1 MDLNQQP
8 TRYDT
13 YEYDRLSQQQTE
25 PLRTWSFLDGDL
37 ELSTMPHLRAALG
50 AALLAAASAAAP
62 TSSPQQ
68 LQVPAAAPA
77 GGVDLTVEFATAAGD
92 GLEYS
97 VSLNGETWLQSSPVR
112 AYFDHTEYPSPSCTT
127 KTTSSGTDEIGAF
140 HETMQKWKAGSVA
153 FTTAV
158 KVYSAL
164 GVAVFET
171 SVPDGATGTNASI
184 PLVPGGWPG
193 NQGNVKPIVAFPA
206 FSTSD
211 HAVGNGSSP
220 GLGISA
226 NISAFSIENVETM
239 CNLPPFWL
247 KAQRDSL
254 EQARSRFRPGRAT
267 SATAGAC
274 FSVHF
279 L

>member
-1 MDLNQQP
+1 
-8 TRYDT
+8 
-13 YEYDRLSQQQTE
+13 
-25 PLRTWSFLDGDL
+25 
-37 ELSTMPHLRAALG
+37 MPHLRAALG
-50 AALLAAASAAAP
+50 AALLAAASAASLGGAP
-62 TSSPQQ
+62 SSSQQ
-68 LQVPAAAPA
+68 LQAPAAT
-77 GGVDLTVEFATAAGD
+77 GGVELAVEFATTAGG

-112 AYFDHTEYPSPSCTT
+112 AYFEHTEYPSPSCTT
-127 KTTSSGTDEIGAF
+127 KATSSGADEIGAF

-158 KVYSAL
+158 KVYAAL

-211 HAVGNGSSP
+211 TAVGNGSSP
-220 GLGISA
+220 GLGNSA
-226 NISAFSIENVETM
+226 NILRFRLKM
-239 CNLPPFWL
+239 WRQRGDNLPPFCL
-247 KAQRDSL
+247 KTQRDSL
-254 EQARSRFRPGRAT
+254 EQARSRFRPGKAT
-267 SATAGAC
+267 SATAATAPR
-274 FSVHF
+274 
-279 L
+279 